1 MEIIAKKK
9 KVHLNLALTFVAAS
23 SDFLKTKNSI
33 QWYTPSN
40 SGSIISLSKLITTLF
55 TKQDLGN

>member
-40 SGSIISLSKLITTLF
+40 SGSRKACY
-55 TKQDLGN
+55 